1 MDWLLMKAGKWGV
14 GKVAVLPEET
24 AAETLARYDV
34 VIQQHGRKRSPF
46 S

>member
-24 AAETLARYDV
+24 AAETSARYDV
-34 VIQQHGRKRSPF
+34 VIQQDRS
-46 S
+46 